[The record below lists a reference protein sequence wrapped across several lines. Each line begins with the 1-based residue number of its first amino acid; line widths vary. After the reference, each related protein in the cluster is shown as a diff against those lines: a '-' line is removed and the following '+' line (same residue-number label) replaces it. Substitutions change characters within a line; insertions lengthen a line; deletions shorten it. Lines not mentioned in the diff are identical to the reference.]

1 MCFQKNRTG
10 ANSAIGAL
18 MRVLALPLLA
28 LAACTTAQQD
38 RLAQDAAKQAIRP
51 VLAERLPGVPVEPA
65 VDCVIENASANEI
78 LVLAADAVTGPTA
91 STVEIVT
98 DILARPDTITC
109 LATEGLPVL
118 IGQL

>member
-1 MCFQKNRTG
+1 
-10 ANSAIGAL
+10 